1 VSTTEFTARHRFAG
15 ITARKARRIADMIRG
30 RNVNEAL
37 ELLQFA
43 PQRGAA
49 FYLKVVRSAVANASL
64 DENVKVERLY
74 ISDCRAD
81 DGPLLNGRMRFRPGP
96 QGRAMPF
103 AKRLSHLT
111 VKVRPTED
119 VEGAPKRAQSKSRG
133 KTAKG
138 APSATAANE
147 APTGGSKAPTGGS
160 KAPTGGS
167 KASAAKPAQKKASP
181 KKAES
186 PRSEEGEA

>member
-1 VSTTEFTARHRFAG
+1 MSTTQFTARHRFAG

-30 RNVNEAL
+30 RSVNEAL
-37 ELLQFA
+37 DLLQFA

-64 DENVKVERLY
+64 DEDVNINELV

-81 DGPLLNGRMRFRPGP
+81 DGPLLSGRMRFRPGP

-111 VKVRPTED
+111 VKLSTPGD
-119 VEGAPKRAQSKSRG
+119 ADGASKKGDKAKRSRAQKKSGAAEAAETTSGATAVASEEPAKKSR
-133 KTAKG
+133 KK
-138 APSATAANE
+138 
-147 APTGGSKAPTGGS
+147 
-160 KAPTGGS
+160 
-167 KASAAKPAQKKASP
+167 SAAKPAAQSGAKHSQKKTGGGE
-181 KKAES
+181 KA
-186 PRSEEGEA
+186 